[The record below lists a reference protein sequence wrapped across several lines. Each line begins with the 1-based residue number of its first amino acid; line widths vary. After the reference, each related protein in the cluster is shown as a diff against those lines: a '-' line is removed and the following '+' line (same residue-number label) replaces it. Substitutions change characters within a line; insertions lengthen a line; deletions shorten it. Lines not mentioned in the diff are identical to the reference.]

1 MKKLSLYTAIIAATV
16 ALVSCKPSST
26 LQRDIKYMDIR
37 FKPLSRNDLTLVGNL
52 QAEVTISGKG
62 TAMDKA
68 FANNAK
74 VGKFYKER
82 TNIMYFAP
90 ANGESITGSLYE
102 TNVFESVRT
111 SAQLGQKRQSL
122 FQALFP
128 NLYNAMHASSFSAPT
143 PVDFGYYALVEKYPD
158 VDYFI
163 NVRFDKKHI
172 LSGSNW
178 TETVIVKADGVKLK
192 TD

>member
-1 MKKLSLYTAIIAATV
+1 MKKLSLYTAIIASFV
-16 ALVSCKPSST
+16 ALVSCKPSSS
-26 LQRDIKYMDIR
+26 LQRDIRYMDIR
-37 FKPLSRNDLTLVGNL
+37 FKPLSRTDVTLVGNL

-74 VGKFYKER
+74 AGKFYKEL
-82 TNIMYFAP
+82 TNIMYFVPGA
-90 ANGESITGSLYE
+90 GEAITGNLYE
-102 TNVFESVRT
+102 TNVFESVST
-111 SAQLGQKRQSL
+111 TASIGKKRQSL
-122 FQALFP
+122 FQSLFP
-128 NLYNAMHASSFSAPT
+128 GLYAKLKNAKLGAPT
-143 PVDFGYYALVEKYPD
+143 PIDFGYYALVEKYPD

-172 LSGSNW
+172 LSGSKW
-178 TETVIVKADGVKLK
+178 TETVIVKADGLRLK